1 MPTPFMCHECDSPTM
16 NNNGICNDCAEL
28 TTADE
33 YNMEWLKG
41 RVSAKKYFAEH
52 GLYHVDDIR
61 EAVNIAIGD
70 DGFRSKE
77 VIEILKTD
85 IGG

>member
-16 NNNGICNDCAEL
+16 NSDGICDKCIEP

-33 YNMEWLKG
+33 HNMKWLKNG
-41 RVSAKKYFAEH
+41 TFAKRYFAEH
-52 GLYHVDDIR
+52 GLYHEDDIR
-61 EAVNIAIGD
+61 EAVDIAIGD

-77 VIEILKTD
+77 VIEILKQ
-85 IGG
+85 GV

>member
-16 NNNGICNDCAEL
+16 NKDGICDNCIEP

-33 YNMEWLKG
+33 HNMKWLKN
-41 RVSAKKYFAEH
+41 RSSKKYFAQH
-52 GLYHVDDIR
+52 GLFYIDDIR
-61 EAVNIAIGD
+61 EAVDITIGD

-77 VIEILKTD
+77 VIEILKL
-85 IGG
+85 IGAE

>member
-16 NNNGICNDCAEL
+16 NKDGICDNCIEP
-28 TTADE
+28 TTADKH
-33 YNMEWLKG
+33 NMKWLKN
-41 RVSAKKYFAEH
+41 STFAKRYFAEH

-61 EAVNIAIGD
+61 EAVDITIGD

-77 VIEILKTD
+77 VIEILKL
-85 IGG
+85 IGAE